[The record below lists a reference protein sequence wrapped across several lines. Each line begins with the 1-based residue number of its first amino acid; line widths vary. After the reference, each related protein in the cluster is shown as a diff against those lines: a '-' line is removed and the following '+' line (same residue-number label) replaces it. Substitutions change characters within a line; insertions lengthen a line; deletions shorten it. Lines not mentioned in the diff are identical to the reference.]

1 MDTFEEVMRQF
12 CRQEAIEFIS
22 LTEILRQQMLAGRQ
36 AYFTYD
42 QHWSPEGH
50 RIVAEYLA
58 GALSL

>member
-1 MDTFEEVMRQF
+1 MRQF